1 MRSEPSALERILY
14 GGFGGSSICI
24 PAGLGTLIMAVLFPP
39 IAVLYEQYLNGFNNI
54 NRIFMN
60 LILTSMFY
68 FPGLLHA
75 LSGMNCYI

>member
-1 MRSEPSALERILY
+1 MGSDPSALEQMLY
-14 GGFGGSSICI
+14 GGFGGKSICI
-24 PAGLGTLIMAVLFPP
+24 PSGLGTLIITVLFPP

-60 LILTSMFY
+60 IILTSMFY

-75 LSGMNCYI
+75 LSGMNCFI